1 MAPARLPPPRA
12 WLTGKRGHCGRD
24 QDIASRRSVP
34 FGRSTPRPL
43 RRYRQPLRE
52 PRTSHYASLERLDAP
67 HGCYAGVVYVGHM
80 VVGDDG
86 EEVEVFEAVLCKSC
100 PQEGR

>member
-1 MAPARLPPPRA
+1 
-12 WLTGKRGHCGRD
+12 
-24 QDIASRRSVP
+24 
-34 FGRSTPRPL
+34 
-43 RRYRQPLRE
+43 
-52 PRTSHYASLERLDAP
+52 
-67 HGCYAGVVYVGHM
+67 VVYVGHM